1 MTRTTPAERRTIA
14 GTIVTM
20 RKLYRDGQHAAHHLD
35 RLTRAGRPENIGAA
49 MPALVAMMNVAD
61 RLGRLSADLL
71 HALGYHAW
79 WRMILPKRIVQ
90 RTGEAVMERRI
101 VQPANRQIERVG
113 VCEHAGPA
121 QDATVSPLFPAAHDG
136 TPERDTLAPVTPIC
150 PDLPDGAA

>member
-1 MTRTTPAERRTIA
+1 MTRTTLAERRTIA
-14 GTIVTM
+14 EAIITM
-20 RKLYRDGQHAAHHLD
+20 RKLYRDGQHAAYHLAE
-35 RLTRAGRPENIGAA
+35 AGPENIGAA

-79 WRMILPKRIVQ
+79 WRMILPKRVVQ

-101 VQPANRQIERVG
+101 IHPANRQIKRVG

-136 TPERDTLAPVTPIC
+136 TPERDELAPVHPIR